1 MKNNI
6 LVHDFTTEIVVHAL
20 AASCRH
26 PVRLE
31 GDAVC
36 VAGSAVVLVQV

>member
-6 LVHDFTTEIVVHAL
+6 LVHDFTEIVVHAL

-31 GDAVC
+31 GDAVR
-36 VAGSAVVLVQV
+36 VAGSAVVLVQI